1 MFREDLEILEEN
13 TQNLLESIKE
23 SDIKEHNTIYLD
35 GAYLYNSKK
44 NVVENKKID
53 YKDIKST
60 QYSILQR
67 FDIWVVIASMI
78 FSITFYFLLF
88 TIIISGNKIF
98 IIFLI
103 LVYIIGTFIIQNL
116 LLSDNFKFHSK
127 NDFIKDMSK
136 IINSKAY
143 LTFYRT
149 SKIKILDYPGMYIYD
164 ITGNLIIPKNINY
177 IKIKSAIFYI
187 DSYYKEF
194 LKMFE
199 EVYGSNYLTL
209 SYLKYNDEIINI
221 KNKVYKI
228 NSNANDLASILTTIL
243 CLLMLQWIQIVYIQ
257 ISSNFKCLEISPT
270 KFICKESKE
279 IAGTNIIIEGK
290 KIKSRIFVFVGD
302 IYQNQNCDL
311 NKKYTKA
318 LEEKKREIEEKRQRQ
333 KEIEDNTF
341 ILSIFETKDYFIKIY
356 RKYENVYLNLETFGN
371 YKNAKINK
379 YLGYYNKEIKEE
391 IIKEKGSITYCPCG
405 VNFKIYVIFYEY
417 NYNIQIGEENYKF
430 KYNE

>member
-290 KIKSRIFVFVGD
+290 KL
-302 IYQNQNCDL
+302 NQEFL
-311 NKKYTKA
+311 
-318 LEEKKREIEEKRQRQ
+318 
-333 KEIEDNTF
+333 
-341 ILSIFETKDYFIKIY
+341 
-356 RKYENVYLNLETFGN
+356 YLL
-371 YKNAKINK
+371 
-379 YLGYYNKEIKEE
+379 
-391 IIKEKGSITYCPCG
+391 
-405 VNFKIYVIFYEY
+405 VIFTKTK
-417 NYNIQIGEENYKF
+417 IVI
-430 KYNE
+430 